1 MSKLAL
7 GLLTLTLIGAGCQ
20 VPQLPRQTSAEER
33 GANAEALNL
42 SSGSELVIRGTV
54 LGFGGGISE
63 DLGSNVGRRM
73 VTVEAYAPGSSAD
86 LSWTLRVRR
95 ETETSIQARE
105 QYNEEVQGI
114 SDDAPE
120 PPQREYEEVDVMGSL
135 ATNSLEVAKTIYLPA
150 YWGEGDRGVI
160 EDNSILWLSREKYDE
175 LVETRVSSLSVGLFD
190 NVLRP
195 LELADNI
202 SNALNRLKGEA
213 EEVSRYKDL
222 YKLEASPEF
231 GSAGVTVSGERKEV
245 RTIQASNWFGA
256 YSILANRDNPLILK
270 VTLNPLSLGAISI
283 ISPLGIL
290 ESFLGYEVVEIKH
303 D

>member
-1 MSKLAL
+1 M
-7 GLLTLTLIGAGCQ
+7 
-20 VPQLPRQTSAEER
+20 
-33 GANAEALNL
+33 
-42 SSGSELVIRGTV
+42 RGTV
-54 LGFGGGISE
+54 LGFGGGVSE
-63 DLGSNVGRRM
+63 DLGSDVGRRT
-73 VTVEAYAPGSSAD
+73 VTIESYTPGASAD

-95 ETETSIQARE
+95 ETEASAQARE
-105 QYNEEVQGI
+105 TYSEEVQGI
-114 SDDAPE
+114 SDDALE
-120 PPQREYEEVDVMGSL
+120 PPQRTYEEVDVTGSL
-135 ATNSLEVAKTIYLPA
+135 ATTALADAGTIYLPA
-150 YWGEGDRGVI
+150 YWSEGNRGVVS
-160 EDNSILWLSREKYDE
+160 DNSLLWLSREKYDE

-195 LELADNI
+195 LEIADNI

-231 GSAGVTVSGERKEV
+231 GSARVMVNGERQQV

-283 ISPLGIL
+283 VSPLGIL
-290 ESFLGYEVVEIKH
+290 ESFLGYEVVEIKK
-303 D
+303 DQP